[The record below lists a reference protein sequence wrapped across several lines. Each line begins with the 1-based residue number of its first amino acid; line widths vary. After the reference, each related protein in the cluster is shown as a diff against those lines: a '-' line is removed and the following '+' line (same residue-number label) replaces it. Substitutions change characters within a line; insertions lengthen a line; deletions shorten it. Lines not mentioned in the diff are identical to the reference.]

1 MLRDAGRE
9 RRQMG
14 RPKKYRKRSME
25 RRQRQEF
32 EAHRRLIV
40 EKASERAS
48 KLVPLLFVI
57 NDRLKEAG
65 EVLEKVMRGKKR

>member
-1 MLRDAGRE
+1 
-9 RRQMG
+9 MG